1 MVWSGARIIAP
12 GGAPAPAIPDSVAF
26 AGIFQTLISA
36 VLIFLMALAI
46 RNHFRIK

>member
-1 MVWSGARIIAP
+1 MAVEQARYEGIDA
-12 GGAPAPAIPDSVAF
+12 VAF
-26 AGIFQTLISA
+26 AGIGQTLISA